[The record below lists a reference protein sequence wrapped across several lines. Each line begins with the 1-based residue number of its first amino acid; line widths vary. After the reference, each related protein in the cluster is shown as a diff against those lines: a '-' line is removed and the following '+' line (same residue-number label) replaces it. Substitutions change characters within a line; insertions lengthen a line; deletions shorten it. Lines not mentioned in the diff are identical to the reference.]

1 MQNMAVALRS
11 PALPC
16 FVDIY
21 EILLNSAWKKY
32 AQHKGAVVWKCLGKE
47 ERRQECAVGV
57 QTKSTVL
64 NVQPRQR
71 ERDFRL
77 QKKCGASTVINKIRH
92 HNNKMRRW
100 GVCTVFLMLR
110 YFKIYSLLMCL
121 IFIPWTQHSYLLS
134 KIKGTKE

>member
-11 PALPC
+11 PALPR

-32 AQHKGAVVWKCLGKE
+32 TQHKGAVVWKCLGKE

-71 ERDFRL
+71 ERERF
-77 QKKCGASTVINKIRH
+77 QASEKA
-92 HNNKMRRW
+92 W
-100 GVCTVFLMLR
+100 GKYR
-110 YFKIYSLLMCL
+110 DKQDQA
-121 IFIPWTQHSYLLS
+121 P
-134 KIKGTKE
+134 